1 MKRLANRVKRL
12 EGSTFP
18 LMPTIVML
26 RDGETLEAAM
36 LRKGIPDI
44 KDDCPTFVIGVSFV

>member
-18 LMPTIVML
+18 LMPIILML
-26 RDGETLEAAM
+26 RDGETLEDAM
-36 LRKGIPDI
+36 LREGIPDM
-44 KDDCPTFVIGVSFV
+44 KDGIVIGVSFV